1 MKFGVILI
9 ALAFLITPA
18 QARHRHH
25 NHIMYGEEYGRVV
38 SHPSGCP
45 YRAFCGCG
53 VSVKIFGHPI
63 RSLFLAA
70 NWFKFPRTTPAP
82 GMVAVRNHHVMAI
95 LAVDANGNAT
105 VYDPNSG
112 GHQTRIHTRSLAGYR
127 IVNPNG

>member
-1 MKFGVILI
+1 MKFGVILLAI
-9 ALAFLITPA
+9 AFLITPA

-25 NHIMYGEEYGRVV
+25 IMYGEEHERVV
-38 SHPSGCP
+38 AHPSGCP
-45 YRAFCGCG
+45 YHAFCGCG
-53 VSVKIFGHPI
+53 VSVKIFGHPV

-70 NWFKFPRTTPAP
+70 NWFKFPRANAAP